1 MNYKPVQTVL
11 IRFATLNS
19 DLPCFLKWDGSGR
32 EERVDGKKKDACG

>member
-1 MNYKPVQTVL
+1 MNYKPVSTVL
-11 IRFATLNS
+11 ISFATLNC